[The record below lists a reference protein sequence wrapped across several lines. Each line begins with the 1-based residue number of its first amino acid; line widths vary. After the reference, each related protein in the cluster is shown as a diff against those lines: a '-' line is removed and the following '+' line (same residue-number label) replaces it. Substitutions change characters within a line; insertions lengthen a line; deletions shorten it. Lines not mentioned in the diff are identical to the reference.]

1 VDDRVKDL
9 NIMTDF
15 PALEQIDSVEP
26 VHVDVAPAE
35 TPMLG
40 IGPLLDVP
48 VHVRAVLGRA
58 VMDVGKLKQLQRG
71 AIVELD
77 RRIGELV
84 DVYVNDRLVARG
96 ELVLVDDQ
104 LGVSMTEI
112 IKSARA

>member
-1 VDDRVKDL
+1 
-9 NIMTDF
+9 MTDF
-15 PALEQIDSVEP
+15 PALEQMDGIEPLPVDFAPVE
-26 VHVDVAPAE
+26 A
-35 TPMLG
+35 PMLG

-58 VMDVGKLKQLQRG
+58 VMDVGTLKQLQRG
-71 AIVELD
+71 AVVELD

-112 IKSARA
+112 VKSTRA